1 MADKLSTEDQNF
13 YTNVIVGLL
22 VAQYIYAST
31 PMNLGTSETYKMFND
46 AAAFTDQFQ
55 NLLKKNYGMEKISID
70 TELVNDRWHEIR
82 KILRIRK

>member
-1 MADKLSTEDQNF
+1 MKKLSKEDQNF
-13 YTNVIVGLL
+13 YTNVVIGLL

-46 AAAFTDQFQ
+46 AAAYTDQFQ

-70 TELVNDRWHEIR
+70 NELVSDRWNYIK
-82 KILRIRK
+82 KILRIKG